1 MAMLRTSFTMAM
13 MVAVLTLAI
22 SHQAL
27 HFMVVNTTM
36 PFEMMRCL
44 HMMMMT
50 LVVVGPSCISR
61 GSKLATV
68 GITLVS
74 RRRA

>member
-1 MAMLRTSFTMAM
+1 MAMLRASSTRVMAM
-13 MVAVLTLAI
+13 VLTLAI
-22 SHQAL
+22 SQAAL
-27 HFMVVNTTM
+27 HIMVVNTTM
-36 PFEMMRCL
+36 SSEMMRCL

-50 LVVVGPSCISR
+50 LVVVGPGCISR

-68 GITLVS
+68 GIILVS

>member
-1 MAMLRTSFTMAM
+1 MAMLRASSTIVMAM
-13 MVAVLTLAI
+13 VLTLAI
-22 SHQAL
+22 SQAAL

-36 PFEMMRCL
+36 SSEMMHCL

-50 LVVVGPSCISR
+50 LVVVGPGCISR
-61 GSKLATV
+61 GSKLAAV
-68 GITLVS
+68 GIILVS